1 MTETPKSLPDDTRFK
16 ASDHQVSS
24 DLGGEVVILDLEGSK
39 YFGLDAAGARAWEL
53 LQPGITVGDL
63 TDALLAEYEVDRD
76 TCRRDLEILLDGLE
90 SRGQVV
96 RD

>member
-1 MTETPKSLPDDTRFK
+1 MTETPQPLPDDTRFR

-53 LQPGITVGDL
+53 LQAGITVADL
-63 TDALLAEYEVDRD
+63 TDALLAEYDVDRD
-76 TCRRDLEILLDGLE
+76 ACRRDLEVLLHGLE
-90 SRGQVV
+90 ARGLVV